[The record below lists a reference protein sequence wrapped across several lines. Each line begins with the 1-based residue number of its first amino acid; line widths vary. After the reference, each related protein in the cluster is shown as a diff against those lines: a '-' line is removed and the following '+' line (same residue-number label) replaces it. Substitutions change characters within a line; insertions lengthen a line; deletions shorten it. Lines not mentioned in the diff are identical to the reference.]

1 MGMYKC
7 FLDLDVWPSRSVV
20 KVDDTVPGLLE
31 GYHSDC
37 WTVGVIASGNEAGL
51 TYQQWKA
58 LAEPEKTLLRKRV
71 AARLA
76 AGHPDFLIDTV
87 ADLPSVLVKIQLQ
100 LAQHP

>member
-1 MGMYKC
+1 V
-7 FLDLDVWPSRSVV
+7 DLNVWPSRSVV
-20 KVDDTVPGLLE
+20 KVDDTIPGLLE

-51 TYQQWKA
+51 TYQQWMA
-58 LAEPEKTLLRKRV
+58 LTEHEKTLLRKRV

-87 ADLPSVLVKIQLQ
+87 ADLPSVLAKIQQL
-100 LAQHP
+100 LAQRP